1 MSASM
6 DHICFSGRK
15 RTLPVRIGFMCA
27 GKHHKE
33 IAGE

>member
-1 MSASM
+1 MNASM
-6 DHICFSGRK
+6 DHICFSRRK
-15 RTLPVRIGFMCA
+15 RTLPVRIDFMCA